1 MSMTS
6 TPKSMMDSEF
16 GYEIEYIDNDEEE
29 KNVVDYGY
37 IYNEYDDYYYIYDEE
52 YGEYEEDEED
62 EEYEDDSNDP

>member
-29 KNVVDYGY
+29 EKNIVDYEP
-37 IYNEYDDYYYIYDEE
+37 NNKHFRN
-52 YGEYEEDEED
+52 
-62 EEYEDDSNDP
+62 SSR